1 MRHME
6 VTDKWLYKYMP
17 AVDEAMIR
25 ELEDSTDYTYQFSAR
40 FERKMKRLMW
50 KEAHPWLTSA
60 YRQLKRAAVLGI
72 CVVAS
77 ILMLSLS
84 VEGNRIKFFKTVS
97 TILEKEGAVLYTY
110 FTDEQEREFQ
120 AREPGYLPEGY
131 RETERQ
137 ISDIHMFLIY
147 ENDNGEM
154 ITWEQILASAGASV
168 GMDTEYDAQ
177 ITKEVNG
184 KSVVICSYSEGDK
197 YAYCEY
203 KESVFILTA
212 DDLSVDEI
220 CKMFMFTEYQ

>member
-1 MRHME
+1 M
-6 VTDKWLYKYMP
+6 
-17 AVDEAMIR
+17 
-25 ELEDSTDYTYQFSAR
+25 
-40 FERKMKRLMW
+40 
-50 KEAHPWLTSA
+50 
-60 YRQLKRAAVLGI
+60 
-72 CVVAS
+72 VAS

-137 ISDIHMFLIY
+137 MSDIRMFLIY

-154 ITWEQILASAGASV
+154 ITWEQWLASTGTSI

>member
-72 CVVAS
+72 YVVAS

-137 ISDIHMFLIY
+137 MSDIRMFLIY

-154 ITWEQILASAGASV
+154 ITWEQWLASTGTSI